1 MDSSG
6 QLHGQSNYLHS
17 VYQRDK
23 TIRTDAFF
31 VHCRF
36 EDFTPYQEKYVIKL
50 YDSGCLILQQYI
62 HINKNRQQNFK
73 TDFIGNRAVLNPMFQ
88 GIQLQIKQ
96 TNIMN
101 KV

>member
-1 MDSSG
+1 MT
-6 QLHGQSNYLHS
+6 YLQEPIS
-17 VYQRDK
+17 VRIGITNAIKLYVL
-23 TIRTDAFF
+23 THFF

-73 TDFIGNRAVLNPMFQ
+73 TDFIGNRVVLNPMYQ

>member
-1 MDSSG
+1 MT
-6 QLHGQSNYLHS
+6 YLQEPIS
-17 VYQRDK
+17 VRIGITNAIKLYVL
-23 TIRTDAFF
+23 THFF

-36 EDFTPYQEKYVIKL
+36 EDFAPYQEEYVIKL

-62 HINKNRQQNFK
+62 HINKHRQQNFK
-73 TDFIGNRAVLNPMFQ
+73 TDFISNRAILNRTFQ
-88 GIQLQIKQ
+88 SIQLQIKQ